1 MLLPGTFLGVWNL
14 ISISGRR
21 AAESISP
28 AWIQAHGHAQVMGWI
43 GSFILGIGYYS
54 IPKLR
59 RGARPFA
66 LSIAWLSG
74 VLWMSGVALR
84 WFANIYLW
92 HWRALLPISAAMEA
106 IAFLIFFRAVSQHK
120 PEDSG
125 KSKLETWILIV
136 IAGTMGLL
144 LTLLMNLGACIW
156 LALSSATPAFPQ
168 AFDQRFLIL
177 AGWGFMVPFV
187 WGFNAKWLPTFLGT
201 REVDNRLL
209 GAATAV
215 LAAAVGFGL
224 AGWFR
229 VAVLLVALAT
239 ALAGL
244 AIRGFSPA
252 RRPAKTKGVH
262 ASFPF
267 FLRSAY
273 VWLVIAAA
281 LGIWA
286 ANAANPSGIWGASR
300 HALTVG
306 FVAMMVFSVG
316 QRVLPA
322 FSGMR
327 LLFSPKLMFA
337 GLLFLSC
344 GCALRVSGEVLAYQ
358 EILPAAWAWLPY
370 SAVLELCAVT
380 LFAVNLVA
388 TFVKKPAAQARLAQ
402 IREIKPIPT
411 SGITPGERTRP

>member
-344 GCALRVSGEVLAYQ
+344 GCALRVSGEVPAYQ